1 MPLLGLVSGMT
12 GRDAKAL
19 ADSVFGAEPVVQ
31 AAGPLHLAAALDRL
45 AVIDPR
51 AEPIGMT
58 VYGAGTQRQSLEIYA
73 RQPGRM
79 IYSENYRFDSE
90 GRYLGKVGF
99 SDGEVGKQ
107 VVYSMYYLHFGH
119 FAGFASKLIYGILG
133 MALTVISVT
142 GINIWLAKR
151 RQRDALHDLWVG
163 FVWGVP
169 IALTGSA
176 ALEVGARF
184 LSPAVFWVIVA
195 GCVAWALR
203 RRDEVRSRRDLLW
216 TLAATTLL
224 LLAVH
229 AARFGA
235 ASASPAAIVINA
247 GLLLQLSLVVAYLF
261 RGTPAAAAIPTA
273 RLAEEPQLS

>member
-1 MPLLGLVSGMT
+1 
-12 GRDAKAL
+12 
-19 ADSVFGAEPVVQ
+19 
-31 AAGPLHLAAALDRL
+31 
-45 AVIDPR
+45 
-51 AEPIGMT
+51 
-58 VYGAGTQRQSLEIYA
+58 
-73 RQPGRM
+73 
-79 IYSENYRFDSE
+79 
-90 GRYLGKVGF
+90 
-99 SDGEVGKQ
+99 
-107 VVYSMYYLHFGH
+107 
-119 FAGFASKLIYGILG
+119 
-133 MALTVISVT
+133 
-142 GINIWLAKR
+142 
-151 RQRDALHDLWVG
+151 
-163 FVWGVP
+163 
-169 IALTGSA
+169 
-176 ALEVGARF
+176 VGARF